1 MQMETSML
9 YDIGLYKEKIL
20 DHLLSCRELAE
31 VLLRKDNPTL
41 EEALTLQNTQIF
53 PFLYV
58 QDSQDIVKSYL
69 CYEVEVYL

>member
-1 MQMETSML
+1 METSML

-41 EEALTLQNTQIF
+41 EEALF
-53 PFLYV
+53 FL
-58 QDSQDIVKSYL
+58 
-69 CYEVEVYL
+69 

>member
-53 PFLYV
+53 PFIYV
-58 QDSQDIVKSYL
+58 QDSQDIVKS
-69 CYEVEVYL
+69 